1 MSLEM
6 RETFFQDLSRNILD
20 LTGSD
25 AQKGITAS
33 IIFLDKS

>member
-1 MSLEM
+1 MTFEM

-25 AQKGITAS
+25 AQKGITALKVYNIS
-33 IIFLDKS
+33 